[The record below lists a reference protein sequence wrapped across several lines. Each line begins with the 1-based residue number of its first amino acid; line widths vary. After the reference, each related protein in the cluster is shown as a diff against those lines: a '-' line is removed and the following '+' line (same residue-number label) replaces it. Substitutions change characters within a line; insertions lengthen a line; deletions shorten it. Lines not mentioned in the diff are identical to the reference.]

1 MRVVRTVGQ
10 AFEVCHKLS
19 LNNPSGGNADEQQRN
34 EKDRVGNCDGENHD
48 GEHYADDRDEFASLQ
63 PQPSPSS
70 VHKGRL
76 FLSLPNQLENMIPL
90 SCLSLM

>member
-19 LNNPSGGNADEQQRN
+19 LNNPPPGEDQQRSVGD
-34 EKDRVGNCDGENHD
+34 KDRVAGDGENHRR
-48 GEHYADDRDEFASLQ
+48 DRDDCSEDRDDFGSLQ

-70 VHKGRL
+70 VHKGEC
-76 FLSLPNQLENMIPL
+76 FFVGVV
-90 SCLSLM
+90 